1 MKRNNI
7 IKGLLYLGVIS
18 LSIGCTNLDEKIL
31 DGVPNDTSGGGTVN
45 TTGILTSA
53 YNGLRDFNGQGGV
66 YALNEMST
74 DAMVGPTRGGDWDD
88 NGVWRQIHTQTWA
101 PDHAEVKNAWNSL
114 LSNVYNCNIVIE
126 NGGTAAQVVQARF
139 LRAWYY
145 YNVVDLFGQVP
156 YRPAGSALT
165 DDPKVWSR
173 AEATDFIISE
183 LEAIVNSLPAR
194 TANDASI
201 ANKDAAH
208 FLLAKVYL
216 NKGVFKATTAGTYT
230 FDAAD
235 MTKVVQHV
243 DALTNTLNTT
253 VSTGYWNNFQPN
265 NNTSDEIIFSSK
277 NIQGGDGGGMQSKWR
292 MCNHYNQTPDGWNG
306 FATVADYYST
316 FNAADKRISFST
328 PTILQE
334 FGNPVGF
341 LVGQMKNGKNVDA
354 KGSRKDSN
362 GNPYTNL
369 AAGTLNLKDRNGNPL
384 VFTAAITLITSGA
397 SLETAGIRGIKYV
410 PDDQNLGQPDN
421 DLILMRLSDAL
432 LMKAEAITRGG
443 SGTGVA
449 TILSNLATR
458 AGVSAAA
465 ATLDGIYAER
475 GRELWWEGWR
485 RNDQIRFGKFLGARA
500 LKPYTSDA
508 KYLLY
513 PIPADALF
521 NSNLK
526 QNPGY

>member
-7 IKGLLYLGVIS
+7 IKGLLYLGVVS
-18 LSIGCTNLDEKIL
+18 FSIGCTNLDEKIL
-31 DGVPNDTSGGGTVN
+31 DGVTYDASAGGTIN
-45 TTGILTSA
+45 TSA
-53 YNGLRDFNGQGGV
+53 FLVTAYEGLRDFNGQGGV

-88 NGVWRQIHTQTWA
+88 NGVWRQIHTQTWSPA
-101 PDHAEVKNAWNSL
+101 HGEVKNAWNSL
-114 LSNVYNCNIVIE
+114 LSNVYNCNLIIE
-126 NGGTAAQVVQARF
+126 NGGTASQVVQARF

-145 YNVVDLFGQVP
+145 YNVVDLFGQAP
-156 YRPAGSALT
+156 YRPAGSSLL
-165 DDPKVWSR
+165 DSPKVWSR

-201 ANKDAAH
+201 ANQDAAH

-216 NKGVFKATTAGTYT
+216 NKGVFKATSPAGPYT

-243 DALTNTLNTT
+243 DALTNTLDTT
-253 VSTGYWNNFQPN
+253 VGTGYWNNFQPN
-265 NNTSDEIIFSSK
+265 NNTSNEIIFSSK
-277 NIQGGDGGGMQSKWR
+277 NIQGGAGGGMQSKWR

-316 FNAADKRISFST
+316 FNAADKRAHFAVPGYTFTVDSN
-328 PTILQE
+328 
-334 FGNPVGF
+334 GKGVGF
-341 LVGQMKNGKNVDA
+341 LEGQMYK
-354 KGSRKDSN
+354 
-362 GNPYTNL
+362 L
-369 AAGTLNLKDRNGNPL
+369 GTVSPANALKDRNNNPL
-384 VFTAAITLITSGA
+384 NFTSALTLITSGA
-397 SLETAGIRGIKYV
+397 TLETAGIRGIKYV
-410 PDDQNLGQPDN
+410 PDAANLGNPDN

-449 TILSNLATR
+449 TILTNLATR

-485 RNDQIRFGKFLGARA
+485 RNDQIRFGKFLAARA

-521 NSNLK
+521 NANLK

>member
-7 IKGLLYLGVIS
+7 IKGFLYLGIAS
-18 LSIGCTNLDEKIL
+18 FSIGCTNLDEKIL
-31 DGVPNDTSGGGTVN
+31 DGVSNDTSGGGTIN
-45 TTGILTSA
+45 TAALLETA

-101 PDHAEVKNAWNSL
+101 PDHGEVRGAWNSL
-114 LSNVYNCNIVIE
+114 LSNVYNCNLIIE
-126 NGGTAAQVVQARF
+126 NGGTTAQKVEARF

-145 YNVVDLFGQVP
+145 YNIVDLFGQAP

-165 DDPKVWSR
+165 EDPKVWSR
-173 AEATDFIISE
+173 SEATDFIISE
-183 LEAIVNSLPAR
+183 LEAIVNSLPNR

-216 NKGVFKATTAGTYT
+216 NKGVFKASNPAGPYT

-243 DALTNTLNTT
+243 DAITNTL
-253 VSTGYWNNFQPN
+253 STDYWSNFETN
-265 NNTSDEIIFSSK
+265 NNTSSEIIFSSK
-277 NIQGGDGGGMQSKWR
+277 NIQGGNGGNMQSKWR
-292 MCNHYNQTPDGWNG
+292 MCNHYNQSPSGWNG
-306 FATVADYYST
+306 FTTVADYYST
-316 FNAADKRISFST
+316 FNTSDKRISYST
-328 PTILQE
+328 PTILSN

-341 LVGQMKNGKNVDA
+341 LVGQIKNGKNIDA
-354 KGSRKDSN
+354 KGSPKDAN
-362 GNPYTNL
+362 GNAYTNL

-384 VFTAAITLITSGA
+384 VFTSAITLITSGTT
-397 SLETAGIRGIKYV
+397 LETAGIRGIKYV
-410 PDDQNLGQPDN
+410 PDADNIEKPDN
-421 DLILMRLSDAL
+421 DLVLMRYSDAL

-443 SGTGVA
+443 TGTGVA

-458 AGVSAAA
+458 AGVTAAA
-465 ATLDGIYAER
+465 PTLDGIYAER

-485 RNDQIRFGKFLGARA
+485 RNDAIRFGKFLAARA
-500 LKPYTSDA
+500 LKPYASDA

-521 NSNLK
+521 NSNLS

>member
-31 DGVPNDTSGGGTVN
+31 DGVSNDTSGGGAIN
-45 TTGILTSA
+45 TAATLVSA

-101 PDHAEVKNAWNSL
+101 PDHGEVKNAWNSL
-114 LSNVYNCNIVIE
+114 LSNIYLCNQVVE
-126 NGGTAAQVVQARF
+126 NGGTAAQVLQARF

-145 YNVVDLFGQVP
+145 YNVVDLFGQAP
-156 YRPAGSALT
+156 YRPAGSSLL

-173 AEATDFIISE
+173 SEATDFIISE

-216 NKGVFKATTAGTYT
+216 NKGVFKATAPAGPYT

-243 DALTNTLNTT
+243 DALTNTLDTT
-253 VSTGYWNNFQPN
+253 VGSGYWNNFQPN

-277 NIQGGDGGGMQSKWR
+277 NIQGGEGGGMQSKWR

-316 FNAADKRISFST
+316 FNAADKRAHFAVPGYT
-328 PTILQE
+328 FTVDAN
-334 FGNPVGF
+334 GKGVGF
-341 LVGQMKNGKNVDA
+341 LEGQMYK
-354 KGSRKDSN
+354 
-362 GNPYTNL
+362 L
-369 AAGTLNLKDRNGNPL
+369 GTVSPANALKDRNNNPL
-384 VFTAAITLITSGA
+384 NFTSAVTLITSGA
-397 SLETAGIRGIKYV
+397 TLETAGVRGIKYV
-410 PDDQNLGQPDN
+410 PDANNLGNPDN

-443 SGTGVA
+443 TGTGVA

-485 RNDQIRFGKFLGARA
+485 RNDAIRFGKFLAARA
-500 LKPYTSDA
+500 LKPYASDA

-521 NSNLK
+521 NSNLT

>member
-1 MKRNNI
+1 
-7 IKGLLYLGVIS
+7 
-18 LSIGCTNLDEKIL
+18 
-31 DGVPNDTSGGGTVN
+31 
-45 TTGILTSA
+45 
-53 YNGLRDFNGQGGV
+53 
-66 YALNEMST
+66 
-74 DAMVGPTRGGDWDD
+74 MVGPTRGGDWDD

-101 PDHAEVKNAWNSL
+101 PDHGEVKNAWNSL
-114 LSNVYNCNIVIE
+114 LSNVYNCNLIIE
-126 NGGTAAQVVQARF
+126 NGGTASQVLQARF

-145 YNVVDLFGQVP
+145 YNVVDLFGQAP

-173 AEATDFIISE
+173 AEATDFIIAE

-216 NKGVFKATTAGTYT
+216 NKGVFKATNPAGPYT

-243 DALTNTLNTT
+243 DALTNTLDTT
-253 VSTGYWNNFQPN
+253 VGSGYWNNFQPN
-265 NNTSDEIIFSSK
+265 NNTSNEIIFSSK
-277 NIQGGDGGGMQSKWR
+277 NIQGGAGGNMQSKWR

-316 FNAADKRISFST
+316 FNPADKRAHFST
-328 PTILQE
+328 PAIIAA
-334 FGNPVGF
+334 FGNGVGF
-341 LVGQMKNGKNVDA
+341 LEGQIYKPGGVEIVRDRIA
-354 KGSRKDSN
+354 IKGT
-362 GNPYTNL
+362 NPVQYQ
-369 AAGTLNLKDRNGNPL
+369 PL
-384 VFTAAITLITSGA
+384 VYTAAVTLITSGA
-397 SLETAGIRGIKYV
+397 TLESAGVRGIKYV
-410 PDDQNLGQPDN
+410 PDAANLGSPDN

-432 LMKAEAITRGG
+432 LMKAEAIARGG
-443 SGTGVA
+443 SGSVG
-449 TILSNLATR
+449 TIMSQLATR
-458 AGVSAAA
+458 AGVTAAA

-485 RNDQIRFGKFLGARA
+485 RNDQIRFGKFLAARA

-521 NSNLK
+521 NSNLS

>member
-7 IKGLLYLGVIS
+7 IKGLLYLGIIS
-18 LSIGCTNLDEKIL
+18 FSIGCTNLDEKVL
-31 DGVPNDTSGGGTVN
+31 DGESTDESTGGSIN
-45 TTGILTSA
+45 TAATLQSA

-101 PDHAEVKNAWNSL
+101 PDHGEVRNAWNSL
-114 LSNVYNCNIVIE
+114 LSNVYNCNLVIE
-126 NGGTAAQVVQARF
+126 RGGTAAQVAEARF

-145 YNVVDLFGQVP
+145 YNVVDLFGQAP

-173 AEATDFIISE
+173 AEATDFIIAE
-183 LEAIVNSLPAR
+183 LEAIVNALPNR
-194 TANDASI
+194 VANDASI

-216 NKGVFKATTAGTYT
+216 NKGVFKATSPAGPYT

-243 DALTNTLNTT
+243 DALTNTLDTT
-253 VSTGYWNNFQPN
+253 VGAGYWNNFMPN
-265 NNTSDEIIFSSK
+265 NNTSNEIIFSSK
-277 NIQGGDGGGMQSKWR
+277 NIQGGAGGNMQSKWR

-316 FNAADKRISFST
+316 FNAADKRAHYAVPGYT
-328 PTILQE
+328 YTVD
-334 FGNPVGF
+334 GNGNGAGY
-341 LVGQMKNGKNVDA
+341 LEGQVYKNGTVSSANA
-354 KGSRKDSN
+354 
-362 GNPYTNL
+362 
-369 AAGTLNLKDRNGNPL
+369 LKDRNNNAL
-384 VFTAAITLITSGA
+384 VFTRNVTLITSGA
-397 SLETAGIRGIKYV
+397 TLETAGVRGMKYV
-410 PDDQNLGQPDN
+410 PDGANLGSPDN

-432 LMKAEAITRGG
+432 LMKAEAIARGG
-443 SGTGVA
+443 SGSGSA
-449 TILSNLATR
+449 TILSDLATR
-458 AGVSAAA
+458 AGVTAAA

-485 RNDQIRFGKFLGARA
+485 RNDQIRFGKFLAARA
-500 LKPYTSDA
+500 LKPYASDA

-521 NSNLK
+521 NSNLS

>member
-31 DGVPNDTSGGGTVN
+31 DGVSNDTSGGATIN
-45 TTGILTSA
+45 TAATLVSA

-101 PDHAEVKNAWNSL
+101 PDHGEVKNAWNSL

-126 NGGTAAQVVQARF
+126 NGGTASEVLQARF

-145 YNVVDLFGQVP
+145 YNVVDLFGQAP
-156 YRPAGSALT
+156 YRPAGSSLL
-165 DDPKVWSR
+165 DDPKVWTR
-173 AEATDFIISE
+173 AEATDFIIAE
-183 LEAIVNSLPAR
+183 LEAVVNSLPNR

-216 NKGVFKATTAGTYT
+216 NKGVFKATTAGSYT

-243 DALTNTLNTT
+243 DALTNTLDTT
-253 VSTGYWNNFQPN
+253 VGTGYWNNFKPN

-277 NIQGGDGGGMQSKWR
+277 NIQGGAGGNMQSKWR

-316 FNAADKRISFST
+316 FNAADKRAHFAVPGYT
-328 PTILQE
+328 YTVDAN
-334 FGNPVGF
+334 GRGVGF
-341 LVGQMKNGKNVDA
+341 LEGQMYA
-354 KGSRKDSN
+354 
-362 GNPYTNL
+362 L
-369 AAGTLNLKDRNGNPL
+369 GTVAPANALNDRNNHPL
-384 VFTAAITLITSGA
+384 NFTSAVTLITSGA
-397 SLETAGIRGIKYV
+397 TLETAGVRGLKYV
-410 PDDQNLGQPDN
+410 PDAANLGNPDN

-443 SGTGVA
+443 TGTGVA

-458 AGVSAAA
+458 AGVPAAA

-485 RNDQIRFGKFLGARA
+485 RNDAIRFGKFLAARA
-500 LKPYTSDA
+500 LKPYASDA

-521 NSNLK
+521 NSNLS

>member
-7 IKGLLYLGVIS
+7 IKGFLYLGIAS
-18 LSIGCTNLDEKIL
+18 FSIGCTNLDEEIL
-31 DGVPNDTSGGGTVN
+31 DGVPNATTAGGTIN
-45 TTGILTSA
+45 TAATLVSA
-53 YNGLRDFNGQGGV
+53 YEGLRDFNGQGGV
-66 YALNEMST
+66 YAMDEMST

-88 NGVWRQIHTQTWA
+88 NGAWRQIHTHTWA
-101 PDHAEVKNAWNSL
+101 PDHPEVRNAWNSL
-114 LSNVYNCNIVIE
+114 LSNAYKCNLVIE
-126 NGGTAAQVVQARF
+126 NGGTASQIVQARF

-145 YNVVDLFGQVP
+145 YHVVDLFGQAQ

-183 LEAIVNSLPAR
+183 LEAIVSALPAR
-194 TANDASI
+194 VANDASI

-208 FLLAKVYL
+208 FLLAKLYL
-216 NKGVFKATTAGTYT
+216 NKGVFKASNAAGPYT

-235 MTKVVQHV
+235 MTKVVQNV
-243 DALTNTLNTT
+243 DAISGTLAAN
-253 VSTGYWNNFQPN
+253 YWLNFSPN
-265 NNTSDEIIFSSK
+265 NNTSSEIIFSSK
-277 NIQGGDGGGMQSKWR
+277 NNKGGDGGNMQSKWR
-292 MCNHYNQTPDGWNG
+292 MSNHYNQTPDGWNG

-316 FNAADKRISFST
+316 FNTTDARRTYST
-328 PTILQE
+328 PGIIAN

-341 LVGQMKNGKNVDA
+341 MEGQMFKPG
-354 KGSRKDSN
+354 
-362 GNPYTNL
+362 
-369 AAGTLNLKDRNGNPL
+369 GTEALKDRNGNNL
-384 VFTAAITLITSGA
+384 IYTREVTLITSGR
-397 SLETAGIRGIKYV
+397 SLETAGVRAFKYV
-410 PDDQNLGQPDN
+410 PDNDNIGQPDN
-421 DLILMRLSDAL
+421 DLVLMRYADAL
-432 LMKAEAITRGG
+432 LMKAEAIARGG
-443 SGTGVA
+443 SGSVGN
-449 TILSNLATR
+449 IMSSLATR
-458 AGVSAAA
+458 AGVTAAP

-485 RNDQIRFGKFLGARA
+485 RNDAIRFGKFLSARG

-513 PIPADALF
+513 PIPAEALF